1 MHWADRIGRR
11 IKLRDLN
18 ILLTVVQ
25 CGSMAKAAG
34 QLSVSN
40 PVVSKAIAD
49 LERAVGLRLLDR
61 SPQGVEPTI
70 YGRALL
76 ERGLIAFDELR
87 QAVKH
92 IEFLADPTEG
102 EVRIGAS
109 IVIASGFVTAVVD
122 RMSRLHPRI
131 VFHLMAGE
139 SAITYRAL
147 EERNVDLVIARIFGP
162 VAEQHMQAEN
172 LCDEFD
178 VVVAGAQNPWTR
190 RRRVELSELM
200 NEPWTLPP
208 PDSLNGPIAAEAFRA
223 SGLDVPRAT
232 VITSTIPVRNAL
244 LATGRFL
251 TIVPNSV
258 LRFSTNCPQLKRLPI
273 ELRTKRR
280 PIGIITL
287 KNRTLS
293 PVAQLFIDCARE
305 LAKLTEVGPRARK
318 S

>member
-49 LERAVGLRLLDR
+49 LERAVGSRLLDR

-87 QAVKH
+87 QAVKR

-162 VAEQHMQAEN
+162 VAEQRMQAEN

-178 VVVAGAQNPWTR
+178 VVVAGAQNPWTK
-190 RRRVELSELM
+190 RRRVKLSELM

-223 SGLDVPRAT
+223 SRLDVPRAT

-273 ELRTKRR
+273 ELKTKRR

-305 LAKLTEVGPRARK
+305 LAKLTEVRPRARK